1 MLQQMGIMVD
11 DKQMI
16 FHLQAHDA
24 SYVIQ
29 VLPSGHLAHLYWG
42 KRLHNV
48 HILLPLPL
56 PERPFSTQ
64 LDQPGSY
71 LSLDT
76 LAQEYPAYGH
86 TDFRSPAYEV
96 RLENGTSVSELKYLS
111 HRLYHGKK
119 SLIGLPATYVE
130 QDEAADS
137 LEIDLLDAVLSL
149 QVTLVYTVFN
159 ELNVIAR
166 SVRFFN
172 AGETPIQ
179 LERVMSLSM
188 DFASSHYELLHLPG
202 AWGRERAISKTILR
216 AGIQSVESRRGASSH
231 QHNPFFAL
239 LEKDAT
245 ETNGEVFGYS
255 LIYSGNFLA
264 LAEVDQF
271 QTVRVQLG
279 INPFEFAWL
288 LEAGDTFQTPE
299 AVMVYA
305 DDGLGGMS
313 RTFHELWRH
322 HLVRGVYRDRVRPIL
337 MNNWE
342 ATYFDFHADQL
353 LSLAKLGANMGIE
366 LFVLDDGWFGD
377 RHDDKRS
384 LGDWYVNRHKF
395 PNGLA
400 DFVNKIE
407 KMEMG
412 FGLWM
417 EPEMVSPDS
426 ELYRAHPDWCLHV
439 PDHSRSL
446 GRHQLVLDLTRREV
460 VDYLHQRLHEI
471 LSSAPI
477 RYVKWDMNRHMTEIS
492 SPLLSPARQ
501 RETAH
506 RYILGLYALMESIT
520 SDFPHILFESCS
532 GGGGRFDPGMLFY
545 MPQTWTS
552 DNTDAISRLFIQYGT
567 SLVYPAITMGAH
579 VSATPNHQTG
589 RVTNIATR
597 GHVAMSGNL
606 GYELDLAQLTEKD
619 VDVVREQVQYY
630 KEIRP
635 IVQFGH
641 LFRLINPYQSN
652 VAAWMYVHPDQ
663 LEAVVF
669 YIQILSVPNP
679 PTSRLRL
686 KGLNASYTYQLVDT
700 TNQYGGDELM
710 NVGLLVPHL
719 FGDFLS
725 VIWRLTAR

>member
-1 MLQQMGIMVD
+1 MGIMVD
-11 DKQMI
+11 DGQMI

-111 HRLYHGKK
+111 HRLYQGKK

-188 DFASSHYELLHLPG
+188 DFASSHYEFLHLPG

-384 LGDWYVNRHKF
+384 LGDWYVNRNKF
-395 PNGLA
+395 PKGLA
-400 DFVNKIE
+400 DFVNEIE